1 MGALDDLKKLTAAQ
15 AKLILDIDNS
25 SSKMLGLFGM
35 TDKMAQSMRAA
46 MALSLDAIQDMGGTL
61 EDVARLQEGVASGL
75 GRAVTLS
82 ADGAKD
88 LYASYKVT
96 NIEVTKMVS
105 SMADVGISA
114 YNTASEMKKVVDIAR
129 ESGVNAQAVSA
140 KVIDNMKYLNQFNF
154 EGGVSGLAKMAAQA
168 SMLRIDM
175 KSTLDFA
182 EKVYNPE
189 GAIETAAA
197 LQRLGVSQGDL
208 LDPLKLMDLSQ
219 NDPAEL
225 QNQIAQM
232 SKQFVQLGK
241 DGRFEI
247 MPGAKRQMQEIAK
260 AMGMPYTELT
270 KMALAGADL
279 DKKMK
284 EISFP
289 SDFANEEDKKLI
301 ANMAEMG
308 KDGKYQV
315 TIGDETKDV
324 DKLTPQDFAKLKE
337 AAEKGP
343 PTMEDLAKQ
352 QLSAQQAMAGGIAK
366 LVSTPA
372 KTLAKSYT
380 GDELLTLAK
389 NIMPSINDSLKN
401 AEPPLTANQLGK
413 DLDKAAAGNMS
424 IDEFMVQKTKSL
436 FSATDNFAEAI
447 QNLSQKMPILSNGME
462 KLIDK
467 IIGVPVRTGRDVLK
481 MPNEDIQLLPEDTF
495 AAFTKGSD
503 VLSKLT
509 GSNNTPSSSP
519 TSTNSKVDLTHTLN
533 INISAPS
540 NVNTEQVIAMF
551 NDTGVSQ
558 ALGVAVKEAFTNGGL
573 TTTNPNKQQLRNPGV
588 LQYS

>member
-1 MGALDDLKKLTAAQ
+1 MGKGIKDLAAAQ
-15 AKLILDIDNS
+15 AKLILDIDNL
-25 SSKMLGLFGM
+25 SSKMLAQFGM

-61 EDVARLQEGVASGL
+61 EDVETLQKGVAESL

-82 ADGAKD
+82 AEGAKD
-88 LYASYKVT
+88 LYATYKVT
-96 NIEVTKMVS
+96 NIEVTKMVN
-105 SMADVGISA
+105 SMADVGVSA
-114 YNTASEMKKVVDIAR
+114 YDTASEMKKVVDIAR
-129 ESGVNAQAVSA
+129 ESGVNAQSVSA

-175 KSTLDFA
+175 KTTLDFA

-189 GAIETAAA
+189 DAINMAAS
-197 LQRLGVSQGDL
+197 LQRLGVAQGDL

-232 SKQFVQLGK
+232 SKQFVKLK
-241 DGRFEI
+241 EDGSGFEI
-247 MPGAKRQMQEIAK
+247 MKGGKRQMQEIAK
-260 AMGMPYTELT
+260 AMGIPYAELT
-270 KMALAGADL
+270 KMALAGANL

-289 SDFANEEDKKLI
+289 SDFGSEEDKKLI
-301 ANMAEMG
+301 ANMAEM

-324 DKLTPQDFAKLKE
+324 DKLTKEDFAKMKE

-343 PTMEDLAKQ
+343 PTMEELAKQ
-352 QLSAQQAMAGGIAK
+352 QLSAQQTIAGGIAK
-366 LVSTPA
+366 LVSIPA

-389 NIMPSINDSLKN
+389 GVMPAINNSLDPKLKPK
-401 AEPPLTANQLGK
+401 ELGRE
-413 DLDKAAAGNMS
+413 LDKTVEGGNS
-424 IDEFMVQKTKSL
+424 ISDFLGGASDAILSSSANFAKAIDEVT
-436 FSATDNFAEAI
+436 
-447 QNLSQKMPILSNGME
+447 QKMPKISNG
-462 KLIDK
+462 LQQVLDK
-467 IIGVPVRTGRDVLK
+467 VLGTTSVRTGKDVLK
-481 MPNEDIQLLPEDTF
+481 MPGEEIQLLPEDTF

-509 GSNNTPSSSP
+509 GSNNTSTPTS

-533 INISAPS
+533 ININAPS
-540 NVNTEQVIAMF
+540 NVNTDQIIAMF

-558 ALGVAVKEAFTNGGL
+558 ALGVAVKDAFNNGGL
-573 TTTNPNKQQLRNPGV
+573 TTPNPNKQQLMNSGN

>member
-61 EDVARLQEGVASGL
+61 EDVARLQEGVAGSL

-197 LQRLGVSQGDL
+197 LQRLGVTQGDL

-324 DKLTPQDFAKLKE
+324 DKLNKEDFAKLKE

-352 QLSAQQAMAGGIAK
+352 QLSAQQTMAGGIAK

-389 NIMPSINDSLKN
+389 GIMPAINNSLDPKLKPK
-401 AEPPLTANQLGK
+401 ELGRE
-413 DLDKAAAGNMS
+413 LDKTVAGGNS
-424 IDEFMVQKTKSL
+424 ISDFLGGATDAVLSSATNFSKAIDELTR
-436 FSATDNFAEAI
+436 
-447 QNLSQKMPILSNGME
+447 KMPLISNG
-462 KLIDK
+462 LQQILDK
-467 IIGVPVRTGRDVLK
+467 MSGVPVRTGRDVLK

-503 VLSKLT
+503 VLSRLT
-509 GSNNTPSSSP
+509 GVNNNNNTNNTPSS
-519 TSTNSKVDLTHTLN
+519 TNSTVDLTHTLN
-533 INISAPS
+533 INITAPS
-540 NVNTEQVIAMF
+540 NVNTDQVIAMF

-558 ALGVAVKEAFTNGGL
+558 ALGVAVKEAFNNGGL
-573 TTTNPNKQQLRNPGV
+573 TTSNPNKQQLMNSGN

>member
-1 MGALDDLKKLTAAQ
+1 MGKGIKDLGAAQ
-15 AKLILDIDNS
+15 AKLILDIDNL
-25 SSKMLGLFGM
+25 SSKMLAQFGM

-61 EDVARLQEGVASGL
+61 EDVATLQKGVAESL

-82 ADGAKD
+82 AEGAKD
-88 LYASYKVT
+88 LYATYKVT
-96 NIEVTKMVS
+96 NIEVTKMVN
-105 SMADVGISA
+105 SMADVGVSA
-114 YNTASEMKKVVDIAR
+114 YDTASEMKKVVDIAR
-129 ESGVNAQAVSA
+129 ESGVNAQSVSA

-197 LQRLGVSQGDL
+197 LQRLGVTQSDL

-232 SKQFVQLGK
+232 SKQFVKLK
-241 DGRFEI
+241 EDGSGFEI
-247 MPGAKRQMQEIAK
+247 MKGGKRQMQEIAK
-260 AMGMPYTELT
+260 AMGIPYAELT
-270 KMALAGADL
+270 KMALAGANL

-289 SDFANEEDKKLI
+289 SDFGSEEDKKLI
-301 ANMAEMG
+301 ANMAEM

-324 DKLTPQDFAKLKE
+324 DKLTKEDFAKMKE

-343 PTMEDLAKQ
+343 PTMEELAKQ
-352 QLSAQQAMAGGIAK
+352 QLSAQQTIAGGIAK
-366 LVSTPA
+366 LVSIPA

-389 NIMPSINDSLKN
+389 GVMPAINNSLDPKLKPK
-401 AEPPLTANQLGK
+401 ELGRE
-413 DLDKAAAGNMS
+413 LDKTVEGGNS
-424 IDEFMVQKTKSL
+424 ISDFLGGASDAILSSSANFAKAIDELT
-436 FSATDNFAEAI
+436 
-447 QNLSQKMPILSNGME
+447 QKMPKISNG
-462 KLIDK
+462 LQQVLDK
-467 IIGVPVRTGRDVLK
+467 VLGTTSVRTGKDVLK
-481 MPNEDIQLLPEDTF
+481 MPGEEIQLLPEDTF

-509 GSNNTPSSSP
+509 GSNNTSTPTS

-533 INISAPS
+533 ININAPS
-540 NVNTEQVIAMF
+540 NVNTDQIIAMF

-558 ALGVAVKEAFTNGGL
+558 ALGVAVKDAFNNGGL
-573 TTTNPNKQQLRNPGV
+573 TTPNPNKQQLMNSGN

>member
-1 MGALDDLKKLTAAQ
+1 
-15 AKLILDIDNS
+15 
-25 SSKMLGLFGM
+25 
-35 TDKMAQSMRAA
+35 

-61 EDVARLQEGVASGL
+61 EDVERLQKGVAESL

-88 LYASYKVT
+88 LYATYKVT
-96 NIEVTKMVS
+96 NVEVTKMVS

-114 YNTASEMKKVVDIAR
+114 YDTASEMKKVVDIAR

-140 KVIDNMKYLNQFNF
+140 RVIDNMKYLNQFNF

-197 LQRLGVSQGDL
+197 LQRLGVTQGDL

-270 KMALAGADL
+270 KMALAGANL

-301 ANMAEMG
+301 ANMAEM

-324 DKLTPQDFAKLKE
+324 DKLTPEDFAKLKE

-389 NIMPSINDSLKN
+389 GIMPAINNSLDPKLKPK
-401 AEPPLTANQLGK
+401 ELGRE
-413 DLDKAAAGNMS
+413 LDKTVAGGNSISDFLGGAADAVLSSSTNFAKA
-424 IDEFMVQKTKSL
+424 IDELTR
-436 FSATDNFAEAI
+436 
-447 QNLSQKMPILSNGME
+447 KMPLISDGLQQIL
-462 KLIDK
+462 DK
-467 IIGVPVRTGRDVLK
+467 MSGVKTTKVKDAIK
-481 MPNEDIQLLPEDTF
+481 MPGEEIEILPEDTF

-509 GSNNTPSSSP
+509 GSNNTSSSP
-519 TSTNSKVDLTHTLN
+519 TSTNSKVDITHTLN
-533 INISAPS
+533 ININAPS
-540 NVNTEQVIAMF
+540 NVNTDQVIAMF

-558 ALGVAVKEAFTNGGL
+558 ALGVAVKEAFNNGGL
-573 TTTNPNKQQLRNPGV
+573 TTSNPNKQQLMNSGN

>member
-1 MGALDDLKKLTAAQ
+1 MGKGIKDLGAAQ
-15 AKLILDIDNS
+15 AKLILDIDNL
-25 SSKMLGLFGM
+25 SSKMLAQFGM

-61 EDVARLQEGVASGL
+61 EDVATLQKGVAESL

-82 ADGAKD
+82 AEGAKD
-88 LYASYKVT
+88 LYATYKVT
-96 NIEVTKMVS
+96 NIEVTKMVN
-105 SMADVGISA
+105 SMADVGVSA
-114 YNTASEMKKVVDIAR
+114 YDTASEMKKVVDIAR
-129 ESGVNAQAVSA
+129 ESGVNAQSVSA
-140 KVIDNMKYLNQFNF
+140 KVIDNMKYLIQFNF

-175 KSTLDFA
+175 KTTLDFA

-189 GAIETAAA
+189 DAINMAAS
-197 LQRLGVSQGDL
+197 LQRLGVAQGDL

-232 SKQFVQLGK
+232 SKQFVKLK
-241 DGRFEI
+241 EDGSGFEI
-247 MPGAKRQMQEIAK
+247 MKGGKRQMQEIAK
-260 AMGMPYTELT
+260 AMGIPYAELT
-270 KMALAGADL
+270 KMALAGANL

-289 SDFANEEDKKLI
+289 SDFGSEEDKKLI
-301 ANMAEMG
+301 ANMAEM

-324 DKLTPQDFAKLKE
+324 DKLTKEDFAKMKE

-343 PTMEDLAKQ
+343 PTMEELAKQ
-352 QLSAQQAMAGGIAK
+352 QLSAQQTIAGGIAK
-366 LVSTPA
+366 LVSIPA

-389 NIMPSINDSLKN
+389 GVMPAINNSLDPKLKPK
-401 AEPPLTANQLGK
+401 ELGRE
-413 DLDKAAAGNMS
+413 LDKTVEGGNS
-424 IDEFMVQKTKSL
+424 ISDFLGGASDAILSSSANFAKAIDELT
-436 FSATDNFAEAI
+436 
-447 QNLSQKMPILSNGME
+447 QKMPKISNG
-462 KLIDK
+462 LQQVLDK
-467 IIGVPVRTGRDVLK
+467 VLGTTSVRTGKDVLK
-481 MPNEDIQLLPEDTF
+481 MPGEEIQLLPEDTF

-509 GSNNTPSSSP
+509 GSNNTSTPTS

-533 INISAPS
+533 ININAPS
-540 NVNTEQVIAMF
+540 NVNTDQIIAMF

-558 ALGVAVKEAFTNGGL
+558 ALGVAVKDAFNNGGL
-573 TTTNPNKQQLRNPGV
+573 TTPNPNKQQLMNSGN

>member
-1 MGALDDLKKLTAAQ
+1 VLTEE
-15 AKLILDIDNS
+15 
-25 SSKMLGLFGM
+25 
-35 TDKMAQSMRAA
+35 T
-46 MALSLDAIQDMGGTL
+46 T
-61 EDVARLQEGVASGL
+61 
-75 GRAVTLS
+75 
-82 ADGAKD
+82 KD
-88 LYASYKVT
+88 LYATMKVT
-96 NIEVTKMVS
+96 GQETSKIVGG
-105 SMADVGISA
+105 MADVGISA
-114 YNTASEMKKVVDIAR
+114 GKATNEMLKVVNIAR
-129 ESGVNAQAVSA
+129 ESGVNAQAVSG
-140 KVIDNMKYLNQFNF
+140 KVLENMNALNKYNF
-154 EGGVSGLAKMAAQA
+154 AGGVEGLAKMAAQA
-168 SMLRIDM
+168 TALRIDM
-175 KSTLDFA
+175 SQTLGFA
-182 EKVYNPE
+182 EKVFNPE
-189 GAIETAAA
+189 GAIEVAAA
-197 LQRLGVSQGDL
+197 MQRLGVSQSSL

-241 DGRFEI
+241 DGRFQI

-279 DKKMK
+279 DKKLK

-289 SDFANEEDKKLI
+289 KDFTSEEDRKLI

-308 KDGKYQV
+308 TGGKYQV

-324 DKLTPQDFAKLKE
+324 DKLTPEDFAKLKE
-337 AAEKGP
+337 ATEAGDL
-343 PTMEDLAKQ
+343 TMEDLAKQ
-352 QLSAQQAMAGGIAK
+352 QLSAQQTMAGGIAK

-380 GDELLTLAK
+380 GGELLTLAK
-389 NIMPSINDSLKN
+389 GIMPAINDSLKN

-424 IDEFMVQKTKSL
+424 IDEFMEQKTKSL

-509 GSNNTPSSSP
+509 GSNNTSTPTS

-533 INISAPS
+533 INITAPS
-540 NVNTEQVIAMF
+540 NVNTDQIIAMF

-573 TTTNPNKQQLRNPGV
+573 TTSNPNKQQLMNSGN

>member
-1 MGALDDLKKLTAAQ
+1 MADNLGLSGEAQKKL
-15 AKLILDIDNS
+15 IFDIDEL
-25 SSKMLGLFGM
+25 SSKMLAQLGM
-35 TDKMAQSMRAA
+35 TEKMAQSMRAA
-46 MALSLDAIQDMGGTL
+46 MTLSLDAIQDMGGTL
-61 EDVARLQEGVASGL
+61 EDVARLQEGVGNSL

-96 NIEVTKMVS
+96 NIEVGKMVS
-105 SMADVGISA
+105 SMADVGTSA

-197 LQRLGVSQGDL
+197 LQRLGVTQSAL
-208 LDPLKLMDLSQ
+208 LDPLKLLDLSQ

-232 SKQFVQLGK
+232 SKQFVKLK
-241 DGRFEI
+241 EDGSGFEI
-247 MPGAKRQMQEIAK
+247 MKGGKRQMQEIAK

-308 KDGKYQV
+308 KEGKYQV

-324 DKLTPQDFAKLKE
+324 DKLTPEDFAKLKE

-343 PTMEDLAKQ
+343 PTMEELAKQ

-372 KTLAKSYT
+372 KALAKSYT

-389 NIMPSINDSLKN
+389 GVMPAINES
-401 AEPPLTANQLGK
+401 
-413 DLDKAAAGNMS
+413 LDKNLKANEMGKNLDKTVAGGTS
-424 IDEFMVQKTKSL
+424 ITEFLEGASKSL
-436 FSATDNFAEAI
+436 VSSTSNFAEAM
-447 QNLSQKMPILSNGME
+447 NKLTQKMPLLSNGIQQI
-462 KLIDK
+462 IDK
-467 IIGVPVRTGRDVLK
+467 LNGVPIRQGRDVLK

-509 GSNNTPSSSP
+509 GANNNNNNNTPS
-519 TSTNSKVDLTHTLN
+519 STNSKVDLTHTLN
-533 INISAPS
+533 INITAPS
-540 NVNTEQVIAMF
+540 NVNTDQVIAMF

-558 ALGVAVKEAFTNGGL
+558 ALGIAVKDVFTNGGL

>member
-1 MGALDDLKKLTAAQ
+1 MGKGIKDLGAAQ
-15 AKLILDIDNS
+15 AKLILDIDNL
-25 SSKMLGLFGM
+25 SSKMLAQFGM

-61 EDVARLQEGVASGL
+61 EDVETLQKGVAESL

-82 ADGAKD
+82 AEGAKD
-88 LYASYKVT
+88 LYATYKVT

-105 SMADVGISA
+105 SMADVGVSA
-114 YNTASEMKKVVDIAR
+114 YDTASEMKKVVDIAR
-129 ESGVNAQAVSA
+129 ESGVNAQSVSA

-197 LQRLGVSQGDL
+197 LQRLGVTQSDL

-232 SKQFVQLGK
+232 SKQFVKLK
-241 DGRFEI
+241 EDGSGFEI
-247 MPGAKRQMQEIAK
+247 MKGGKRQMQEIAK
-260 AMGMPYTELT
+260 AMGIPYAELT
-270 KMALAGADL
+270 KMALAGANL

-289 SDFANEEDKKLI
+289 SDFGSEEDKKLI
-301 ANMAEMG
+301 ANMAEM

-324 DKLTPQDFAKLKE
+324 DKLTKEDFAKMKE

-343 PTMEDLAKQ
+343 PTMEELAKQ
-352 QLSAQQAMAGGIAK
+352 QLSAQQTIAGGIAK
-366 LVSTPA
+366 LVSIPA

-389 NIMPSINDSLKN
+389 GVMPAINNSLDPKLKPK
-401 AEPPLTANQLGK
+401 ELGRE
-413 DLDKAAAGNMS
+413 LDKTVEGGNS
-424 IDEFMVQKTKSL
+424 ISDFLGGASDAILSSSANFAKAIDELT
-436 FSATDNFAEAI
+436 
-447 QNLSQKMPILSNGME
+447 QKMPKISNG
-462 KLIDK
+462 LQQVLDK
-467 IIGVPVRTGRDVLK
+467 VLGTTSVRTGKDVLK
-481 MPNEDIQLLPEDTF
+481 MPGEEIQLLPEDTF

-509 GSNNTPSSSP
+509 GSNNTSTPTS

-533 INISAPS
+533 ININAPS
-540 NVNTEQVIAMF
+540 NVNTDQIIAMF

-558 ALGVAVKEAFTNGGL
+558 ALGVAVKDAFNNGGL
-573 TTTNPNKQQLRNPGV
+573 TTPNPNKQQLMNSGN

>member
-1 MGALDDLKKLTAAQ
+1 MGPGDLKNPLTSDQ
-15 AKLILDIDNS
+15 FGGLILNIDTL
-25 SSKMLGLFGM
+25 SSKMLAQFGQSEL
-35 TDKMAQSMRAA
+35 MAKSMRT
-46 MALSLDAIQDMGGTL
+46 ALADSLDAIQDMGGTL
-61 EDVARLQEGVASGL
+61 EEAAALQQRTAEVL
-75 GRAVTLS
+75 GRNVVLS
-82 ADGAKD
+82 AEGARD
-88 LYASYKVT
+88 LYATYKVT
-96 NIEVTKMVS
+96 NIEVGKMVS
-105 SMADVGISA
+105 SMADVGVSA

-197 LQRLGVSQGDL
+197 LQRLGVTQGDL

-247 MPGAKRQMQEIAK
+247 MPGGKRQMQEIAK

-279 DKKMK
+279 DKKLK

-289 SDFANEEDKKLI
+289 KEFSSEEDKKLI
-301 ANMAEMG
+301 ANMAEMKG
-308 KDGKYQV
+308 GEYVIKTATGEKKVGELTEQDIKD
-315 TIGDETKDV
+315 
-324 DKLTPQDFAKLKE
+324 LKV
-337 AAEKGP
+337 AAETAP
-343 PTMEDLAKQ
+343 PTMEELAKS
-352 QLSAQQAMAGGIAK
+352 QLSTLESIAGGIEK
-366 LVSTPA
+366 LTTLPA
-372 KTLAKSYT
+372 KQAAGTYTADQLLGLAKSALPAINT
-380 GDELLTLAK
+380 AVSKVPDLTVKGGRENIDDLVK
-389 NIMPSINDSLKN
+389 NGGSISNFIEKS
-401 AEPPLTANQLGK
+401 TK
-413 DLDKAAAGNMS
+413 D
-424 IDEFMVQKTKSL
+424 
-436 FSATDNFAEAI
+436 FAEVLNNMGEEI
-447 QNLSQKMPILSNGME
+447 E
-462 KLIDK
+462 KLNKKFPLVGDIIDK
-467 IIGVPVRTGRDVLK
+467 YILQNSNPVRTGRDVLK
-481 MPNEDIQLLPEDTF
+481 MPGQDIQLLPEDTF

-509 GSNNTPSSSP
+509 GSNNTSSTPTS

-533 INISAPS
+533 INITAPS

-558 ALGVAVKEAFTNGGL
+558 ALGVAVKDAFTNGGL

>member
-1 MGALDDLKKLTAAQ
+1 MGPGDLKNPLTSDQ
-15 AKLILDIDNS
+15 FGGLILDIDAL
-25 SSKMLGLFGM
+25 SSKMLTQFGQSEL
-35 TDKMAQSMRAA
+35 MAKSMRT
-46 MALSLDAIQDMGGTL
+46 ALADSLDAIQDMGGTL
-61 EDVARLQEGVASGL
+61 EEAANLQQRTAEVL
-75 GRAVTLS
+75 GRNVVLS
-82 ADGAKD
+82 AEGAKD

-96 NIEVTKMVS
+96 GQEVGKMVS
-105 SMADVGISA
+105 GMADIGISA

-129 ESGVNAQAVSA
+129 ESGVNAQLVSG
-140 KVIDNMKYLNQFNF
+140 KVLDNMKYLNQFNF

-197 LQRLGVSQGDL
+197 LQRLGVTQGDL

-225 QNQIAQM
+225 QNQIGQM

-241 DGRFEI
+241 DGHFEI
-247 MPGAKRQMQEIAK
+247 MPGAKRQMQEIAN

-289 SDFANEEDKKLI
+289 KDFSSEEDRKLI
-301 ANMAEMG
+301 ANMAEMKG
-308 KDGKYQV
+308 GEYVIKTATGEKKVGELNEKD
-315 TIGDETKDV
+315 IED
-324 DKLTPQDFAKLKE
+324 LKV
-337 AAEKGP
+337 AATTAP
-343 PTMEDLAKQ
+343 PTMEELAKS
-352 QLSAQQAMAGGIAK
+352 QLTTLTTIAGGITK
-366 LVSTPA
+366 LTTTLGKQA
-372 KTLAKSYT
+372 AGTYTADQLLGLAKGALPAVNRAVSKVP
-380 GDELLTLAK
+380 DLTVKGGRENIDNLVK
-389 NIMPSINDSLKN
+389 NGGSISNFIEKS
-401 AEPPLTANQLGK
+401 TK
-413 DLDKAAAGNMS
+413 DLFDVFNNMGEEIEKLSKKFPLVGDIIDKY
-424 IDEFMVQKTKSL
+424 IL
-436 FSATDNFAEAI
+436 
-447 QNLSQKMPILSNGME
+447 QNLN
-462 KLIDK
+462 
-467 IIGVPVRTGRDVLK
+467 PVRPGSDVLK
-481 MPNEDIQLLPEDTF
+481 MPGQDIQLLPEDTF

-509 GSNNTPSSSP
+509 GSNNTSIPTS
-519 TSTNSKVDLTHTLN
+519 TSTNSSVDLTHTLN
-533 INISAPS
+533 INITAPS
-540 NVNTEQVIAMF
+540 NVNTEQIIAMF

-573 TTTNPNKQQLRNPGV
+573 TTSNPNKQQLMNSGN

>member
-1 MGALDDLKKLTAAQ
+1 MGKGIKDLAAAQ
-15 AKLILDIDNS
+15 AKLILDIDNL
-25 SSKMLGLFGM
+25 SSKMLAQFGM

-61 EDVARLQEGVASGL
+61 VDVATLQKGVAESL

-82 ADGAKD
+82 AEGAKD
-88 LYASYKVT
+88 LYATYKVT
-96 NIEVTKMVS
+96 NIEVTKMVN
-105 SMADVGISA
+105 SMADVGVSA
-114 YNTASEMKKVVDIAR
+114 YDTASEMKKVVDIAR
-129 ESGVNAQAVSA
+129 ESGVNAQSVSA

-197 LQRLGVSQGDL
+197 LQRLGVTQSDL

-232 SKQFVQLGK
+232 SKQFVKLK
-241 DGRFEI
+241 EDGSGFEI
-247 MPGAKRQMQEIAK
+247 MKGGKRQMQEIAK
-260 AMGMPYTELT
+260 AMGIPYAELT
-270 KMALAGADL
+270 KMALAGANL

-289 SDFANEEDKKLI
+289 SDFGSEEDKKLI
-301 ANMAEMG
+301 ANMAEM

-324 DKLTPQDFAKLKE
+324 DKLTKEDFAKMKE

-343 PTMEDLAKQ
+343 PTMEELAKQ
-352 QLSAQQAMAGGIAK
+352 QLSAQQTIAGGIAK
-366 LVSTPA
+366 LVSIPA

-389 NIMPSINDSLKN
+389 GVMPAINNSLDPKLKPK
-401 AEPPLTANQLGK
+401 ELGRE
-413 DLDKAAAGNMS
+413 LDKTVEGGNS
-424 IDEFMVQKTKSL
+424 ISDFLGGASDAILSSSANFAKAIDELT
-436 FSATDNFAEAI
+436 
-447 QNLSQKMPILSNGME
+447 QKMPKISNG
-462 KLIDK
+462 LQQVLDK
-467 IIGVPVRTGRDVLK
+467 VLGTTSVRTGKDVLK
-481 MPNEDIQLLPEDTF
+481 MPGEEIQLLPEDTF

-509 GSNNTPSSSP
+509 GSNNTSTPTS

-533 INISAPS
+533 ININAPS
-540 NVNTEQVIAMF
+540 NVNTDQIIAMF

-558 ALGVAVKEAFTNGGL
+558 ALGVAVKDAFNNGGL
-573 TTTNPNKQQLRNPGV
+573 TTPNPNKQQLMNSGN

>member
-1 MGALDDLKKLTAAQ
+1 MAKGFKNLIDAQ
-15 AKLILDIDNS
+15 AKLILDIDDS
-25 SSKMLGLFGM
+25 SSRMLSLFGM
-35 TDKMAQSMRAA
+35 TEKMSQSMRAA
-46 MALSLDAIQDMGGTL
+46 MTLSLDAIQDMGGTL
-61 EDVARLQEGVASGL
+61 EDVNRLQTGVANSL

-96 NIEVTKMVS
+96 NIEVDKMVS

-129 ESGVNAQAVSA
+129 ESGVNAQVVSA

-197 LQRLGVSQGDL
+197 LQRLGVTQSAL
-208 LDPLKLMDLSQ
+208 LDPLKLLDLSQ

-232 SKQFVQLGK
+232 SKQFVKLK
-241 DGRFEI
+241 EDGSGFEI
-247 MPGAKRQMQEIAK
+247 MKGGKRQMQEIAK
-260 AMGMPYTELT
+260 AMGMPYAELT

-308 KDGKYQV
+308 KEGKYQV

-324 DKLTPQDFAKLKE
+324 DKLTKDDFAKLKE

-372 KTLAKSYT
+372 KLLAKSYT

-389 NIMPSINDSLKN
+389 NVMPSINDSLKN
-401 AEPPLTANQLGK
+401 AKPTPLTANELGK
-413 DLDKAAAGNMS
+413 SLDEMVGGGKS
-424 IDEFMVQKTKSL
+424 IVDFMMDTTKSL
-436 FSATDNFAEAI
+436 LSASDNFVQAMDKLT
-447 QNLSQKMPILSNGME
+447 NKMPLLSNGVQQV
-462 KLIDK
+462 IDK
-467 IIGVPVRTGRDVLK
+467 ISGVTVRQGRDVLK
-481 MPNEDIQLLPEDTF
+481 MPNEEIQLLPEDTF
-495 AAFTKGSD
+495 AAFTKGNE
-503 VLSKLT
+503 VLSNLT
-509 GSNNTPSSSP
+509 GSKNNNNNTPSS
-519 TSTNSKVDLTHTLN
+519 TNSTVDLTHTLN
-533 INISAPS
+533 INITAPS
-540 NVNTEQVIAMF
+540 NINTDQVIAMF

-558 ALGVAVKEAFTNGGL
+558 ALGIAVKDAFTNGGL

>member
-1 MGALDDLKKLTAAQ
+1 MRALEDLKKLTAAQ

-61 EDVARLQEGVASGL
+61 EDVETLQKGVAESL

-82 ADGAKD
+82 AEGAKD
-88 LYASYKVT
+88 LYATYKVT
-96 NIEVTKMVS
+96 NIEVTKMVN
-105 SMADVGISA
+105 SMADVGVSA
-114 YNTASEMKKVVDIAR
+114 YDTASEMKKVVDIAR
-129 ESGVNAQAVSA
+129 ESGVNAQSVSA

-175 KSTLDFA
+175 KTTLDFA

-189 GAIETAAA
+189 DAINMAAS
-197 LQRLGVSQGDL
+197 LQRLGVAQGDL

-232 SKQFVQLGK
+232 SKQFVKLK
-241 DGRFEI
+241 EDGSGFEI
-247 MPGAKRQMQEIAK
+247 MKGGKRQMQEIAK
-260 AMGMPYTELT
+260 AMGIPYAELT
-270 KMALAGADL
+270 KMALAGANL

-289 SDFANEEDKKLI
+289 SDFGSEEDKKLI
-301 ANMAEMG
+301 ANMAEM

-324 DKLTPQDFAKLKE
+324 DKLTKEDFAKMKE

-343 PTMEDLAKQ
+343 PTMEELAKQ
-352 QLSAQQAMAGGIAK
+352 QLSAQQTIAGGIAK
-366 LVSTPA
+366 LVSIPA

-389 NIMPSINDSLKN
+389 GVMPAINNSLDPKLKPK
-401 AEPPLTANQLGK
+401 ELGRE
-413 DLDKAAAGNMS
+413 LDKTVEGGNS
-424 IDEFMVQKTKSL
+424 ISDFLGGASDAILSSSANFAKAIDELT
-436 FSATDNFAEAI
+436 
-447 QNLSQKMPILSNGME
+447 QKMPKISNG
-462 KLIDK
+462 LQQVLDK
-467 IIGVPVRTGRDVLK
+467 VLGTTSVRTGKDVLK
-481 MPNEDIQLLPEDTF
+481 MPGEEIQLLPEDTF

-509 GSNNTPSSSP
+509 GSNNTSTPTS

-533 INISAPS
+533 ININAPS
-540 NVNTEQVIAMF
+540 NVNTDQIIAMF

-558 ALGVAVKEAFTNGGL
+558 ALGVAVKDAFNNGGL
-573 TTTNPNKQQLRNPGV
+573 TTPNPNKQQLMNSGN

>member
-1 MGALDDLKKLTAAQ
+1 MKDFVAAQ
-15 AKLILDIDNS
+15 SQLVLDIDNL
-25 SSKMLGLFGM
+25 SSKMLTQFGM
-35 TDKMAQSMRAA
+35 TEKMAQSMRAA

-61 EDVARLQEGVASGL
+61 KEVEELQSGVANNL

-82 ADGAKD
+82 VDGARD

-96 NIEVTKMVS
+96 NIEVGKMVGN
-105 SMADVGISA
+105 MADVGISA

-129 ESGVNAQAVSA
+129 ESGVNAQVVSA

-197 LQRLGVSQGDL
+197 LQRLGVAQGDL

-219 NDPAEL
+219 NDPTEL

-232 SKQFVQLGK
+232 SKQFVKLK
-241 DGRFEI
+241 EDGSGFEI
-247 MPGAKRQMQEIAK
+247 MKGGKRQMQEIAK

-279 DKKMK
+279 DKKLK

-289 SDFANEEDKKLI
+289 KDFSSEEDRKLI

-308 KDGKYQV
+308 TGGKYQV

-324 DKLTPQDFAKLKE
+324 DQLSKEDFDKLKE

-352 QLSAQQAMAGGIAK
+352 QLSAQQTIAGGIAK

-372 KTLAKSYT
+372 KALAKSYT

-389 NIMPSINDSLKN
+389 GVMPAINDSLDPNLKANKMGKN
-401 AEPPLTANQLGK
+401 
-413 DLDKAAAGNMS
+413 LDETVAGGNSISYFLMGTSKALMS
-424 IDEFMVQKTKSL
+424 SST
-436 FSATDNFAEAI
+436 NFAKAI
-447 QNLSQKMPILSNGME
+447 DVLTQKMPLISNG
-462 KLIDK
+462 LQQIIDK
-467 IIGVPVRTGRDVLK
+467 MSIGNPLVQGRDVLK
-481 MPNEDIQLLPEDTF
+481 MPGQDIQLLPEDTF

-509 GSNNTPSSSP
+509 GSNNTSTPTS
-519 TSTNSKVDLTHTLN
+519 TSTNSSVDLTHTLN
-533 INISAPS
+533 INITAPS
-540 NVNTEQVIAMF
+540 NINTDQVIAMF
-551 NDTGVSQ
+551 KDTGVSQ
-558 ALGVAVKEAFTNGGL
+558 ALGVAVKEAFINGGL
-573 TTTNPNKQQLRNPGV
+573 TTSNPNKQQLMNSGN

>member
-1 MGALDDLKKLTAAQ
+1 
-15 AKLILDIDNS
+15 
-25 SSKMLGLFGM
+25 
-35 TDKMAQSMRAA
+35 
-46 MALSLDAIQDMGGTL
+46 
-61 EDVARLQEGVASGL
+61 L

-96 NIEVTKMVS
+96 NIEVTKMVG

-197 LQRLGVSQGDL
+197 LQRLGVTQGDL

-241 DGRFEI
+241 DGHFEI

-270 KMALAGADL
+270 KMALAGADF

-324 DKLTPQDFAKLKE
+324 DKLNKEDFAKLKE

-352 QLSAQQAMAGGIAK
+352 QLSAQQTMAGGIAK

-389 NIMPSINDSLKN
+389 GIMPSINDSLKN

-424 IDEFMVQKTKSL
+424 IDEFMEKTTKSL
-436 FSATDNFAEAI
+436 FSATDNFAGAMEK
-447 QNLSQKMPILSNGME
+447 LSQKMPILSNGIQ

-467 IIGVPVRTGRDVLK
+467 MSGLPVRPGRDVLK

-503 VLSKLT
+503 VLSRLT
-509 GSNNTPSSSP
+509 GVNNNNNTNNTPSS
-519 TSTNSKVDLTHTLN
+519 TNSTVDLTHTLN
-533 INISAPS
+533 INITAPS
-540 NVNTEQVIAMF
+540 NVNTDQVIAMF

-558 ALGVAVKEAFTNGGL
+558 ALGVAVKEAFNNGGL
-573 TTTNPNKQQLRNPGV
+573 TTSNPNKQQLMNSGK

>member
-1 MGALDDLKKLTAAQ
+1 MGKQPGLSLEAQ
-15 AKLILDIDNS
+15 KNLILDIDNL
-25 SSKMLGLFGM
+25 SSKMLAQFGM
-35 TDKMAQSMRAA
+35 AEKMAQSMRAA
-46 MALSLDAIQDMGGTL
+46 LALSLDAIQDMGGTL
-61 EDVARLQEGVASGL
+61 EEAQKLQLEVGNSL
-75 GRAVTLS
+75 GRAVTVS
-82 ADGAKD
+82 AEGAKD

-96 NIEVTKMVS
+96 NIEVGKMVN

-197 LQRLGVSQGDL
+197 LQRLGVAQGDL

-219 NDPAEL
+219 NDPGEL

-241 DGRFEI
+241 DGHFEI

-289 SDFANEEDKKLI
+289 KDFAKEEDKKLI

-308 KDGKYQV
+308 KGGKYQV

-324 DKLTPQDFAKLKE
+324 DQLTPEDFTKLKE

-343 PTMEDLAKQ
+343 PTMEELAKQ

-372 KTLAKSYT
+372 KALAKSYV
-380 GDELLTLAK
+380 GDELLTLTK
-389 NIMPSINDSLKN
+389 NIMPSINNSLDKN
-401 AEPPLTANQLGK
+401 LTTNQLGK
-413 DLDKAAAGNMS
+413 NIDKTAAGNTS
-424 IDEFMVQKTKSL
+424 VSDFLEGASKSL
-436 FSATDNFAEAI
+436 LSSSTNFVDAMDK
-447 QNLSQKMPILSNGME
+447 LSKKMPILSNGFQQI
-462 KLIDK
+462 IDK
-467 IIGVPVRTGRDVLK
+467 MNGVPVRQGRDVLK
-481 MPNEDIQLLPEDTF
+481 MPGQDIQLLPEDTF

-509 GSNNTPSSSP
+509 GSNNTSTPTS
-519 TSTNSKVDLTHTLN
+519 TSTNSTVDLTHTLN
-533 INISAPS
+533 INITAPS
-540 NVNTEQVIAMF
+540 NVNTEQIIAMF

-558 ALGVAVKEAFTNGGL
+558 ALGIAVKDAFNNGGL

>member
-1 MGALDDLKKLTAAQ
+1 MAEGDLKNPLSKDQ
-15 AKLILDIDNS
+15 FGGLILDIDTL
-25 SSKMLGLFGM
+25 SSKMLAQFGQSE
-35 TDKMAQSMRAA
+35 KMAQSMRI
-46 MALSLDAIQDMGGTL
+46 ALSESLDAIQEMGGTL
-61 EDVARLQEGVASGL
+61 EEAAALQRDVASSL
-75 GRAVTLS
+75 GRNVVLS
-82 ADGAKD
+82 AEGAKD
-88 LYASYKVT
+88 LYATYKVT
-96 NIEVTKMVS
+96 NVEVSKMVN

-197 LQRLGVSQGDL
+197 LQRLGVTQGDL

-241 DGRFEI
+241 DGHFEI

-289 SDFANEEDKKLI
+289 KDFSSEEDKKLI
-301 ANMAEMG
+301 ANMAEMKG
-308 KDGKYQV
+308 GEYVIKTATGEKKVGELNAKD
-315 TIGDETKDV
+315 IED
-324 DKLTPQDFAKLKE
+324 LKE
-337 AAEKGP
+337 AAKTAP
-343 PTMEDLAKQ
+343 PTMEELAKS
-352 QLSAQQAMAGGIAK
+352 QLDTLTTIAGGINRLTTLPGKMAAGTYTADQ
-366 LVSTPA
+366 LLG
-372 KTLAKSYT
+372 LAKGALPAVNRAVSKVPDLT
-380 GDELLTLAK
+380 VKGGRENIDNLVKNGASISNFIEKATTDFISVVNNMGDEIEKLNKKFPLVG
-389 NIMPSINDSLKN
+389 NII
-401 AEPPLTANQLGK
+401 
-413 DLDKAAAGNMS
+413 DKY
-424 IDEFMVQKTKSL
+424 VL
-436 FSATDNFAEAI
+436 
-447 QNLSQKMPILSNGME
+447 QNLN
-462 KLIDK
+462 
-467 IIGVPVRTGRDVLK
+467 PVTQAKDVLK
-481 MPNEDIQLLPEDTF
+481 LPGQDIQLLPEDTF
-495 AAFTKGSD
+495 AAFTKGND

-509 GSNNTPSSSP
+509 GSNNTSIPTS

-533 INISAPS
+533 INITAPS
-540 NVNTEQVIAMF
+540 NVNTDQVIAMF

-558 ALGVAVKEAFTNGGL
+558 ALGVAVKEAFNNGGL
-573 TTTNPNKQQLRNPGV
+573 TTSNPNKQQLMNSGN

>member
-1 MGALDDLKKLTAAQ
+1 MAKQPGLSSEAQ
-15 AKLILDIDNS
+15 KNLILDIDNL
-25 SSKMLGLFGM
+25 SSKMLAQFGM
-35 TDKMAQSMRAA
+35 TEKMAQSMRAA

-61 EDVARLQEGVASGL
+61 EQVSELQTAVATNL

-82 ADGAKD
+82 VDGSKD
-88 LYASYKVT
+88 LYATYKVT
-96 NIEVTKMVS
+96 NIEVGKMVS

-197 LQRLGVSQGDL
+197 LQRLGVAQGDL

-241 DGRFEI
+241 DGRFQI

-260 AMGMPYTELT
+260 AMGIPYTELT

-279 DKKMK
+279 DKKLK

-289 SDFANEEDKKLI
+289 KDFTSEEDRKLI

-308 KDGKYQV
+308 TGGKYQV

-324 DKLTPQDFAKLKE
+324 DKLTKDDFAKLKE

-343 PTMEDLAKQ
+343 ESMEDLAKQ

-389 NIMPSINDSLKN
+389 GVMPAINNSLDDKLKPK
-401 AEPPLTANQLGK
+401 ELGRE
-413 DLDKAAAGNMS
+413 LDKTVAGGNSISDFLGGAADAILSSSTNFAKA
-424 IDEFMVQKTKSL
+424 IDELTR
-436 FSATDNFAEAI
+436 
-447 QNLSQKMPILSNGME
+447 KMPLISNG
-462 KLIDK
+462 LQQLLDK
-467 IIGVPVRTGRDVLK
+467 MNFGAPNVRQGRDVLK
-481 MPNEDIQLLPEDTF
+481 MPGEDIQLLPEDTF
-495 AAFTKGSD
+495 AAFTKGSE

-509 GSNNTPSSSP
+509 GSNNTSTPTS

-533 INISAPS
+533 INITAPS
-540 NVNTEQVIAMF
+540 NVNTDQVIAMF

-558 ALGVAVKEAFTNGGL
+558 ALGVAVKEAFNNGGL
-573 TTTNPNKQQLRNPGV
+573 TTSNPNKQQLMNSGK

>member
-1 MGALDDLKKLTAAQ
+1 MGTLDDLKKLTAAQ
-15 AKLILDIDNS
+15 AKLILDIDDS

-46 MALSLDAIQDMGGTL
+46 MALSLDAIQEMGGTL
-61 EDVARLQEGVASGL
+61 KEVEELQVAVATNL

-82 ADGAKD
+82 VDGSKD
-88 LYASYKVT
+88 LYATYKVT
-96 NIEVTKMVS
+96 NIEVGKMVS

-140 KVIDNMKYLNQFNF
+140 KVIDNMKALNQFNF

-168 SMLRIDM
+168 AMLRIDM

-182 EKVYNPE
+182 NKVFDPE
-189 GAIETAAA
+189 GAIKMAAS
-197 LQRLGVSQGDL
+197 LQRLGVTQGDL
-208 LDPLKLMDLSQ
+208 LDPLKLLDLSQ

-232 SKQFVQLGK
+232 SKQFVKLK
-241 DGRFEI
+241 EDGTGFEI
-247 MPGAKRQMQEIAK
+247 MPGAKRQLREIGQE
-260 AMGMPYTELT
+260 MGFSNGELE

-279 DKKMK
+279 DKKLK

-289 SDFANEEDKKLI
+289 KEFADEKDRNLI
-301 ANMAEMG
+301 ANMAEMKG
-308 KDGKYQV
+308 GKYVV

-324 DKLTPQDFAKLKE
+324 DQLSPEDFAKLKE

-389 NIMPSINDSLKN
+389 NVMPAINDSLKE
-401 AEPPLTANQLGK
+401 AKPPLTANQFGK
-413 DLDKAAAGNMS
+413 DLDKAAAGNMPLS
-424 IDEFMVQKTKSL
+424 EFMEEKTKSL
-436 FSATDNFAEAI
+436 FSATDNFAEAM
-447 QNLSQKMPILSNGME
+447 QKLSEKMPILSNGIQNV
-462 KLIDK
+462 LDK
-467 IIGVPVRTGRDVLK
+467 MLGVTRREGEDVLK
-481 MPNEDIQLLPEDTF
+481 MPGQEIQLLPQDTF

-509 GSNNTPSSSP
+509 GSNNTSTPTS

-533 INISAPS
+533 INITAPS

-558 ALGVAVKEAFTNGGL
+558 ALGVAVKDAFTNGGL

>member
-1 MGALDDLKKLTAAQ
+1 MGKGIKDLGAAQ
-15 AKLILDIDNS
+15 AKLILDIDNL
-25 SSKMLGLFGM
+25 SSKMLAQFGM

-61 EDVARLQEGVASGL
+61 EDVATLQKGVAESL

-82 ADGAKD
+82 AEGAKD
-88 LYASYKVT
+88 LYATYKVT
-96 NIEVTKMVS
+96 NIEVTKMVN
-105 SMADVGISA
+105 SMADVGVSA
-114 YNTASEMKKVVDIAR
+114 YDTASEMKKVVDIAR
-129 ESGVNAQAVSA
+129 ESGVNAQSVSA

-175 KSTLDFA
+175 KTTLDFA

-189 GAIETAAA
+189 DAINMAAS
-197 LQRLGVSQGDL
+197 LQRLGVAQGDL

-232 SKQFVQLGK
+232 SKQFVKLK
-241 DGRFEI
+241 EDGSGFEI
-247 MPGAKRQMQEIAK
+247 MKGGKRQMQEIAK
-260 AMGMPYTELT
+260 AMGIPYAELT
-270 KMALAGADL
+270 KMALAGANL

-284 EISFP
+284 EISLP
-289 SDFANEEDKKLI
+289 SDFGSEEDKKLI
-301 ANMAEMG
+301 ANMAEM

-324 DKLTPQDFAKLKE
+324 DKLTKEDFAKMKE

-343 PTMEDLAKQ
+343 PTMEELAKQ
-352 QLSAQQAMAGGIAK
+352 QLSAQQTIAGGIAK
-366 LVSTPA
+366 LVSIPA

-389 NIMPSINDSLKN
+389 GVMPAINNSLDPKLKPK
-401 AEPPLTANQLGK
+401 ELGRE
-413 DLDKAAAGNMS
+413 LDKTVEGGNS
-424 IDEFMVQKTKSL
+424 ISDFLGGASDAILSSSANFAKAIDELT
-436 FSATDNFAEAI
+436 
-447 QNLSQKMPILSNGME
+447 QKMPKISNG
-462 KLIDK
+462 LQQVLDK
-467 IIGVPVRTGRDVLK
+467 VLGTTSVRTGKDVLK
-481 MPNEDIQLLPEDTF
+481 MPGEEIQLLPEDTF

-509 GSNNTPSSSP
+509 GSNNTSTPTS

-533 INISAPS
+533 ININAPS
-540 NVNTEQVIAMF
+540 NVNTDQIIAMF

-558 ALGVAVKEAFTNGGL
+558 ALGVAVKDAFNNGGL
-573 TTTNPNKQQLRNPGV
+573 TTPNPNKQQLMNSGN

>member
-1 MGALDDLKKLTAAQ
+1 MEKQPGLSLEAQ
-15 AKLILDIDNS
+15 KNLILDIDNL
-25 SSKMLGLFGM
+25 SSKMLAQFGM
-35 TDKMAQSMRAA
+35 TEKMAQSMRAA

-61 EDVARLQEGVASGL
+61 EDVATLQKGVADNL

-82 ADGAKD
+82 TDGSKD
-88 LYASYKVT
+88 LYASFKVT
-96 NIEVTKMVS
+96 NIEVGKMVS

-197 LQRLGVSQGDL
+197 LQRLGVAQGDL

-241 DGRFEI
+241 DGRFQI

-260 AMGMPYTELT
+260 EMGIPYTELT

-279 DKKMK
+279 DKKLK

-289 SDFANEEDKKLI
+289 KDFTSEEDRKLI

-308 KDGKYQV
+308 TGGKYQV
-315 TIGDETKDV
+315 TIGDETKDI
-324 DKLTPQDFAKLKE
+324 DKLTPEDFNKLKE

-389 NIMPSINDSLKN
+389 GVMPAINDSLDAKLKPK
-401 AEPPLTANQLGK
+401 ELGRE
-413 DLDKAAAGNMS
+413 LDKTVAGGNSISDFLGGAADAILSSSTNFAKA
-424 IDEFMVQKTKSL
+424 IDELTR
-436 FSATDNFAEAI
+436 
-447 QNLSQKMPILSNGME
+447 KMPLISNG
-462 KLIDK
+462 LQQLLDK
-467 IIGVPVRTGRDVLK
+467 MNFGTTNVRQGQDVLK
-481 MPNEDIQLLPEDTF
+481 MPGQDIQLLPEDTF

-509 GSNNTPSSSP
+509 GSNNTSAPTS

-533 INISAPS
+533 ININAPS
-540 NVNTEQVIAMF
+540 NVNTDQVIAMF

-558 ALGVAVKEAFTNGGL
+558 ALGVAVKEAFNNGGL
-573 TTTNPNKQQLRNPGV
+573 TTSNPNKQQLMNSGN